1 MSYTR
6 EKLGELLVRV
16 GLISAEQ
23 LESALDEQVRTGGKF
38 GEVLIRELVLSED
51 EIAEALAEQ
60 KGLEHVNLANVSI
73 DRSAVV
79 LLPVRMEQRR
89 GVIPIGFDEDRLI
102 LAMADP
108 LDVEAID
115 EAELRT
121 GFKVVPVVASY
132 SQVQY
137 AIEKYAVASDALQEL
152 EQNELDSEERL
163 EAEGEIEGDVPVVRI
178 VNQLLREA
186 VMDRASDIHF
196 EPQERGVR
204 VRYRIDGVLQDV
216 AHLPK
221 TSQAGLCSRIKV
233 MSEMDITERRRPQD
247 GRIALKMDD
256 RPLDLRVATL
266 PTPLGES
273 IVIRILNSGVSF
285 HCVDDLGISE
295 HNRAILDRMIKKPY
309 GCILIAGPTG
319 SGKSTTLYSILQEIN
334 LPSRKIVTVEDP
346 IEYQMEGLTQVA
358 VNPRIGLTFAAG
370 LRTILRCDP
379 DVVMVGEVRD
389 PETAS
394 IAVKAALTGH
404 LVFSSI
410 HTNDAPSALTRLADM
425 GVEPYVTSSALI
437 GTIAQRLV
445 RVLCPHCKE
454 QVEMSHE
461 RLVGAGYDEEESLTV
476 QLYQSVGCEKCRG
489 TGFLGRLA
497 VFEFMEM
504 DDELTRLT
512 LRNAPSEEIRCMAV
526 ERGMVTLRRDGLDKA
541 AAGITSLDEVDR
553 VVV

>member
-16 GLISAEQ
+16 GLVSTDQLELALAEQ
-23 LESALDEQVRTGGKF
+23 VETGGKL
-38 GEVLIRELVLSED
+38 GEILVQELVVSED
-51 EIAEALAEQ
+51 DIAQALAEQ
-60 KGLEHVNLANVSI
+60 KGLGHVNLASVTI

-79 LLPVRMEQRR
+79 LLPVRMEKRR
-89 GVIPIGFDEDRLI
+89 GVIPIGFNEGRLV

-121 GFKVVPVVASY
+121 GFKVEAVVASH

-152 EQNELDSEERL
+152 AQHELDSETDV

-178 VNQLLREA
+178 VNQLLREG

-196 EPQERGVR
+196 EPQEHGVR

-216 AHLPK
+216 ANLPK
-221 TSQAGLCSRIKV
+221 TSQPGLLSRIKV
-233 MSEMDITERRRPQD
+233 MADMDITERRRPQD
-247 GRIALKMDD
+247 GRIALRMDD

-285 HCVDDLGISE
+285 HAIDELGLSA
-295 HNRAILDRMIKKPY
+295 HNREILDRMIKKPY

-334 LPSRKIVTVEDP
+334 LPTRKIVTVEDP

-358 VNPRIGLTFAAG
+358 VNHRISLTFAAG
-370 LRTILRCDP
+370 LRTILRSDP

-410 HTNDAPSALTRLADM
+410 HTNDAPSALTRLSDM

-437 GTIAQRLV
+437 GTVAQRLV
-445 RVLCPHCKE
+445 RVLCEDCKTP
-454 QVEMSHE
+454 VIPSGD
-461 RLVGAGYDEEESLTV
+461 RLVAAGFGEDEALG
-476 QLYQSVGCEKCRG
+476 LKLFQSVGCEKCRG
-489 TGFLGRLA
+489 TGFLGRLGI
-497 VFEFMEM
+497 FEVMEM
-504 DDELTRLT
+504 DEELTRLT
-512 LRNAPSEEIRCMAV
+512 LRNAPSEEIRGVAV
-526 ERGMVTLRRDGLDKA
+526 EQGMVTLRRDALDKV
-541 AAGITSLDEVDR
+541 AAGITSLEEVDR

>member
-16 GLISAEQ
+16 GLVTTEQ
-23 LESALDEQVRTGGKF
+23 LESALAEQGQTGGKL
-38 GEVLIRELVLSED
+38 GEILVQGLVVSED
-51 EIAEALAEQ
+51 DIAQALAEQ
-60 KGLEHVNLANVSI
+60 KGLGHVNLASVTI

-79 LLPVRMEQRR
+79 LLPVRMEKRR
-89 GVIPIGFDEDRLI
+89 GVIPIGFNDGCLV

-121 GFKVVPVVASY
+121 GYKVEAVVASH

-137 AIEKYAVASDALQEL
+137 AIEKYAVGSDALQEL
-152 EQNELDSEERL
+152 AQHELDSETDVEI
-163 EAEGEIEGDVPVVRI
+163 EGEIEGDVPVVRI
-178 VNQLLREA
+178 VNQLLREG

-196 EPQERGVR
+196 EPQEHGVR

-216 AHLPK
+216 ANLPK
-221 TSQAGLCSRIKV
+221 TSQPGLLSRIKV
-233 MSEMDITERRRPQD
+233 MADMDITERRRPQD
-247 GRIALKMDD
+247 GRIALRMDD

-285 HCVDDLGISE
+285 HAIDELGLSA
-295 HNRAILDRMIKKPY
+295 HNREILDRMIKKPY

-358 VNPRIGLTFAAG
+358 VNHRISLTFAAG
-370 LRTILRCDP
+370 LRTILRSDP

-410 HTNDAPSALTRLADM
+410 HTNDAPSALTRLSDM
-425 GVEPYVTSSALI
+425 DIEPYVTSSALI
-437 GTIAQRLV
+437 GTVAQRLV
-445 RVLCPHCKE
+445 RVLCEDCKTP
-454 QVEMSHE
+454 VTPSWD
-461 RLVGAGYDEEESLTV
+461 RLVAAGFGEDEALG
-476 QLYQSVGCEKCRG
+476 LKLFQSVGCEKCRG
-489 TGFLGRLA
+489 TGYLGRLGI
-497 VFEFMEM
+497 FEVMEM
-504 DDELTRLT
+504 EEELTRLT
-512 LRNAPSEEIRCMAV
+512 LRNAPSEEIRCVAV
-526 ERGMVTLRRDGLDKA
+526 EQGMVTLRRDALDKV
-541 AAGITSLDEVDR
+541 AAGITSLEEVDR

>member
-16 GLISAEQ
+16 GLITADQ
-23 LESALDEQVRTGGKF
+23 LDSALDEQLRTGGKL
-38 GEVLIRELVLSED
+38 GEVLVRGLVLSEED
-51 EIAEALAEQ
+51 IAEALAKQ

-79 LLPVRMEQRR
+79 LLPVRMEKRR
-89 GVIPIGFDEDRLI
+89 AVIPVGFNEDRLV

-121 GFKVVPVVASY
+121 GFKIEPVVASY
-132 SQVQY
+132 SQVLY

-152 EQNELDSEERL
+152 EQNEIDAELDL
-163 EAEGEIEGDVPVVRI
+163 EAQGEIEGDVPVVRI

-186 VMDRASDIHF
+186 VMDRASDVHF
-196 EPQERGVR
+196 EPQEHGVR
-204 VRYRIDGVLQDV
+204 VRYRIDGVLQDI

-221 TSQAGLCSRIKV
+221 TSQAGLLSRIKV
-233 MSEMDITERRRPQD
+233 MADMDITERRRPQD
-247 GRIALKMDD
+247 GRIALRMDD
-256 RPLDLRVATL
+256 RPLDFRVATL
-266 PTPLGES
+266 PTPAGES

-285 HCVDDLGISE
+285 HCIDDLGISV
-295 HNRAILDRMIKKPY
+295 HNREILDRMIKKPY
-309 GCILIAGPTG
+309 GCVLIAGPTG

-346 IEYQMEGLTQVA
+346 IEYAMEGLTQVA
-358 VNPRIGLTFAAG
+358 VNARIGLNFATG

-379 DVVMVGEVRD
+379 DVVMVGEIRD

-454 QVEMSHE
+454 KIVTSPEL
-461 RLVGAGYDEEESLTV
+461 LVAAGYGEDEAREVE
-476 QLYQSVGCEKCRG
+476 LYRPVGCEKCRG

-497 VFEFMEM
+497 VFELMEM
-504 DDELTRLT
+504 DDELTQLT
-512 LRNAPSEEIRCMAV
+512 LRNAPSDEIRCIAV
-526 ERGMVTLRRDGLDKA
+526 ERGMVTLRRDALDKA

>member
-1 MSYTR
+1 VSYTR

-16 GLISAEQ
+16 GLVSADQ
-23 LESALDEQVRTGGKF
+23 LESALAEQVETGGKL
-38 GEVLIRELVLSED
+38 GEILVQELVVSED
-51 EIAEALAEQ
+51 DIAQALAEQ
-60 KGLEHVNLANVSI
+60 KGLGHVNLASVTI

-79 LLPVRMEQRR
+79 LLPVRMEKRR
-89 GVIPIGFDEDRLI
+89 GVIPIGFSEGRLV

-121 GFKVVPVVASY
+121 GFKVEAVVASH

-152 EQNELDSEERL
+152 AQHELDSETDV

-178 VNQLLREA
+178 VNQLLREG

-196 EPQERGVR
+196 EPQEHGVR

-216 AHLPK
+216 ANLPK
-221 TSQAGLCSRIKV
+221 TSQPGLLSRIKV
-233 MSEMDITERRRPQD
+233 MADMDITERRRPQD
-247 GRIALKMDD
+247 GRIALRMDD

-285 HCVDDLGISE
+285 HAIDELGLSA
-295 HNRAILDRMIKKPY
+295 HNREILDRMIKKPY

-319 SGKSTTLYSILQEIN
+319 SGKTTTLYSVLQEIN

-358 VNPRIGLTFAAG
+358 VNHRISLTFAAG
-370 LRTILRCDP
+370 LRTILRSDP

-410 HTNDAPSALTRLADM
+410 HTNDAPSALTRLSDM

-437 GTIAQRLV
+437 GTVAQRLV
-445 RVLCPHCKE
+445 RVLCEDCKTS
-454 QVEMSHE
+454 VIPSWD
-461 RLVGAGYDEEESLTV
+461 RLVAAGFGEDEALG
-476 QLYQSVGCEKCRG
+476 LKLFQSVGCEKCRG
-489 TGFLGRLA
+489 TGFLGRLGI
-497 VFEFMEM
+497 FEVMEM
-504 DDELTRLT
+504 DEELTRLT
-512 LRNAPSEEIRCMAV
+512 LRNAPSEEIRCVAV
-526 ERGMVTLRRDGLDKA
+526 EQGMVTLRRDALDKV
-541 AAGITSLDEVDR
+541 AAGITSLEEVDR